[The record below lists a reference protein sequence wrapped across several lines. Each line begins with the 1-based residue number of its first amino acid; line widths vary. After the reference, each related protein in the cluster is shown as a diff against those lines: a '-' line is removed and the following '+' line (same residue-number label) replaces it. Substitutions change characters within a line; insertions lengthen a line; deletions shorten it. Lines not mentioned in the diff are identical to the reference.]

1 MAMEGMRDLLKGSLG
16 RSLKAMPPEDR
27 LAAAWP
33 VACGRAMADRGTVI
47 GYIDGEVWVEVQDGA
62 WLRQML
68 SMQGQLAGQMA
79 RIAGVK
85 VSKIHF
91 KVKRG

>member
-33 VACGRAMADRGTVI
+33 VACGRAMADRGTVV
-47 GYIDGEVWVEVQDGA
+47 GYVDGEVWVEVQDGA

>member
-1 MAMEGMRDLLKGSLG
+1 
-16 RSLKAMPPEDR
+16 MPPEDK

-33 VACGRAMADRGTVI
+33 VACGRAMADRGNVI
-47 GYIDGEVWVEVQDGA
+47 GYVDGEVWVEVQDGA

>member
-1 MAMEGMRDLLKGSLG
+1 
-16 RSLKAMPPEDR
+16 MPPEDK

-33 VACGRAMADRGTVI
+33 VACGRAMADRGNVI
-47 GYIDGEVWVEVQDGA
+47 GYVDGEVWVEVQDGA

-79 RIAGVK
+79 RISGVK